1 MMIKENPLGLLWSFS
16 KGLFKQKKVP
26 NLLVESAVC
35 LLTHLFISFLA
46 SHMFKRRIV
55 NIVAALGEESQEA
68 VAFQLS
74 SGSLSLL
81 IEFAHCDVVVRI
93 RTYTLKEK

>member
-1 MMIKENPLGLLWSFS
+1 MCAAHTFIMMLTMMSLFLLNIHAHHLVGLS
-16 KGLFKQKKVP
+16 
-26 NLLVESAVC
+26 
-35 LLTHLFISFLA
+35 HLFISFLA

-81 IEFAHCDVVVRI
+81 IEFAHCDVYVLRI
-93 RTYTLKEK
+93 QY

>member
-1 MMIKENPLGLLWSFS
+1 MCALRTFIMMTMMSLLLLNIHAHHLVGLS
-16 KGLFKQKKVP
+16 
-26 NLLVESAVC
+26 
-35 LLTHLFISFLA
+35 HLFISFLA

-81 IEFAHCDVVVRI
+81 IEFAHCDVVVVI
-93 RTYTLKEK
+93 RTTYTLTEK